1 MKKTICLSI
10 LIAAFTAAL
19 ILVAPKSA
27 TAHTVDEPFRTDLIA
42 GQHTDAGD
50 VLVWNDTNNLYVRYV
65 TEGGWCITEMH
76 LDVAASLE
84 DIPQKNGNPIPG
96 HFEYSKSSRSCVQE
110 ETFTIPINP
119 DWFNSCSLYIA
130 AHAVVRNSGQNGN
143 GKGRTET
150 AWGAG
155 SDFPGKNWA
164 TYFNYNLQTIERYP
178 EVGNA
183 YVGIEDWINGDFDYN
198 DFGMNFELAEE
209 YTQGCT
215 TAGEAT
221 QFLTSVTVTTTAVI
235 YDSGMDHL
243 IHIRRPLNGSYSY
256 QVSRSVPADPNELT
270 LWDGATGR
278 ETPSGAFMGS
288 GDLDVTL
295 YNTSKYTWPQKE
307 IGESVVFK
315 VTLDDP
321 SANPKVPVEPPR
333 SFTVD
338 STTFFDLPAILGNY
352 DLWFEGTL
360 FEARFH
366 LKDTEIIT
374 NTSQQKNTPAI
385 IPLDTKVPFVLVV
398 PFTNWIPPFED
409 TTITSPY
416 GRFDDFYLTASPD
429 NWFLPAMV
437 TNNCVGPGGLS
448 FGPYLDL
455 PDLPPFGPPCQ

>member
-1 MKKTICLSI
+1 MKKTIYLSI
-10 LIAAFTAAL
+10 LVAVTIAAL
-19 ILVAPKSA
+19 ILVAPKTTS
-27 TAHTVDEPFRTDLIA
+27 AHTMDEPFRTDLIA
-42 GQHTDAGD
+42 GQHTKVGE
-50 VLVWNDTNNLYVRYV
+50 VLVWNDANNLYVRYV
-65 TEGGWCITEMH
+65 TEGDWCISELH
-76 LDVAASLE
+76 LYVAASLE

-96 HFEYSKSSRSCVQE
+96 HFDYSKSFSSCAQE

-130 AHAVVRNSGQNGN
+130 AHAVVQNQKGGWTEKYAADGSDWHKN
-143 GKGRTET
+143 GGSET

-164 TYFNYNLQTIERYP
+164 TYFNYSLQTVERYP
-178 EVGNA
+178 EVGNS

-215 TAGEAT
+215 SAGQAT

-243 IHIRRPLNGSYSY
+243 IHIQRPLNGSYSY

-278 ETPSGAFMGS
+278 ETPSGTFTGS

-295 YNTSKYTWPQKE
+295 YNTSKYTWPQKQ

-315 VTLDDP
+315 VVLDDP
-321 SANPKVPVEPPR
+321 SANPREPVEPPR
-333 SFTVD
+333 NFTVD
-338 STTFFDLPAILGNY
+338 STTFYDLPPILGNY

-374 NTSQQKNTPAI
+374 DTSQQKNTPAI
-385 IPLDTKVPFVLVV
+385 IPLDTKVPFILVV
-398 PFTNWIPPFED
+398 PFTNWIPPFEV
-409 TTITSPY
+409 TTITGPY
-416 GRFDDFYLTASPD
+416 GSFDDFYLTASPAD
-429 NWFLPAMV
+429 WFLPSMV
-437 TNNCVGPGGLS
+437 TNNSVGPGGLS
-448 FGPYLDL
+448 FGPY
-455 PDLPPFGPPCQ
+455 P